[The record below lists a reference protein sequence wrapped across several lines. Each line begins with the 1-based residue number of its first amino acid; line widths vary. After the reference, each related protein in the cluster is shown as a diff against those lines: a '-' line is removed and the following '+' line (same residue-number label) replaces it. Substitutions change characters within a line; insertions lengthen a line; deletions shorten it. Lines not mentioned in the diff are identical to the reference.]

1 MTAGAGLAPRLEHPC
16 WRTIAS
22 MLTGNH
28 REKGRMLMATNA
40 SQSQHS
46 TITVGKIIKEVLRY
60 AVLIFLALLFI
71 IPFYLIIRN
80 GLATEPEITSPN
92 WTFFPSTLHF
102 ENISELLS
110 DTEVPFLSGVE
121 NSAIISI
128 LQTAGQILI
137 CALAGYGLARIP
149 YRWSNV
155 VFYAILLTLMI
166 PFAVIFV
173 PVYVI
178 VSYLGWVSTLQG
190 LVIPGL
196 FSGFTTFLFRQ
207 FFLSFPKE
215 LEEAGRVDGLGY
227 WGIFWRVVVP
237 NSWGIISALS
247 VITFIASWNA
257 FLWPLVVGQDASA
270 WTVQVVLSNFLNA
283 QVLNLHELF
292 IGAALAIL
300 PLVIV
305 FFILQRYIVEG
316 YKQSG
321 LKG

>member
-1 MTAGAGLAPRLEHPC
+1 
-16 WRTIAS
+16 
-22 MLTGNH
+22 
-28 REKGRMLMATNA
+28 MARSVSRPT
-40 SQSQHS
+40 QSQPTPGPSAWAIIS
-46 TITVGKIIKEVLRY
+46 TVLCYVLLIILT
-60 AVLIFLALLFI
+60 LLFLT
-71 IPFYLIIRN
+71 PFYLIIRN
-80 GLATEPEITSPN
+80 GLASESEITSSN

-102 ENISELLS
+102 ENIQELFK
-110 DTEVPFLSGVE
+110 DTEVPFLDGMI
-121 NSAIISI
+121 NSTIIAV
-128 LQTAGQILI
+128 LQTIGQILVS
-137 CALAGYGLARIP
+137 ALAGYGLARIP
-149 YRWSNV
+149 YRRANQ
-155 VFYAILLTLMI
+155 VFFAILVTLMI
-166 PFAVIFV
+166 PSAVIFV
-173 PVYVI
+173 PTYVI

-190 LVIPGL
+190 LVVPGI

-207 FFLSFPKE
+207 FFLGFPRE

-227 WGIFWRVVVP
+227 WGVFWRVVVP
-237 NSWGIISALS
+237 NSYGIIAALS

-292 IGAALAIL
+292 IGSAIAIL

-305 FFILQRYIVEG
+305 FFFLQRYIVEG

>member
-1 MTAGAGLAPRLEHPC
+1 
-16 WRTIAS
+16 
-22 MLTGNH
+22 
-28 REKGRMLMATNA
+28 MATNA
-40 SQSQHS
+40 SQSQPS
-46 TITVGKIIKEVLRY
+46 TVSVGKIIKEVLRY

-71 IPFYLIIRN
+71 IPFYLIVRN

>member
-1 MTAGAGLAPRLEHPC
+1 
-16 WRTIAS
+16 
-22 MLTGNH
+22 
-28 REKGRMLMATNA
+28 
-40 SQSQHS
+40 
-46 TITVGKIIKEVLRY
+46 
-60 AVLIFLALLFI
+60 
-71 IPFYLIIRN
+71 
-80 GLATEPEITSPN
+80 
-92 WTFFPSTLHF
+92 
-102 ENISELLS
+102 
-110 DTEVPFLSGVE
+110 VPFLSGLE
-121 NSAIISI
+121 NSFIIAL
-128 LQTAGQILI
+128 LQTIGQILI
-137 CALAGYGLARIP
+137 SALAGYGLARIP

-155 VFYAILLTLMI
+155 VFFAILLTLMI

-178 VSYLGWVSTLQG
+178 VSFLGWVSTLQG
-190 LVIPGL
+190 LVVPGM

-207 FFLSFPKE
+207 FFLSFPRE

-257 FLWPLVVGQDASA
+257 FLWPLVIGQDATA

-292 IGAALAIL
+292 IGTALAIL
-300 PLVIV
+300 PLVII